1 MSENKMKEVAQLL
14 GVEIGEEFKI
24 EKEGKYKFTEDRY
37 KFTNECLMVLLTD
50 GKWCTAPLV
59 LYKLLN
65 GRYKLIKIPKP
76 VLDDVEKEYLSY
88 VIKPFRNRI
97 KYFHKYPCGNGEY
110 EAIDAIMEAYSYC
123 DYLAFP
129 KFKKGFMYKGMEL
142 MKEYTL
148 EELGL

>member
-1 MSENKMKEVAQLL
+1 MNYMKDVAQLL

-37 KFTNECLMVLLTD
+37 KITNECLMVLLTD
-50 GKWCTAPLV
+50 GKWYTAPLV

-76 VLDDVEKEYLSY
+76 VLDDVEKEYLST

-97 KYFHKYPCGNGEY
+97 KHFYKYPCANGDY
-110 EAIDAIMEAYSYC
+110 EAIAVVMKSR
-123 DYLAFP
+123 DYYDNLSFP
-129 KFKKGFMYKGMEL
+129 KFKKGSMYKGMEL
-142 MKEYTL
+142 VKEYSV
-148 EELGL
+148 EELGI